1 MSVPYLCGG
10 TFLTQLLRAKAAG
23 CIDEKYVVRYS
34 YVHISRKQNSN
45 PIIFNALIAVYKL
58 DQDFNDRK
66 YIGDFR
72 SPTSN
77 FINCK
82 QGFPKNAKYR
92 HIKDIDGTIK
102 SPETDVLRQDFDNDI
117 ASDKPKSLDIINDV
131 INDLLDSEVLRD
143 VVYSLLEMIEN
154 DTTISADAKF
164 FVNGNGQY
172 VTKKE
177 LLEMTEL
184 YVAPFLLGVW
194 HFIIQNRFDKNREGE
209 KTIAEWYKNQN
220 DPKFPLGEKYRQS
233 VKVLFECKK
242 DHDIETDTK
251 RIFETLEKHEKKISE
266 LSGRNDNLTRCLEII
281 GNITLSEDDPDKD
294 RFEKF
299 MQTIKPFFRKIKNYK
314 LSNGIPKRLHVIMDK
329 PLIDSCGGI
338 AKEIQSGA
346 VSDAL
351 CALVEE
357 TKQIHA
363 DFYSGEKNKAE
374 IAIESARKIYSSL
387 FPGDSDFA

>member
-131 INDLLDSEVLRD
+131 INDLLDATVLPD
-143 VVYSLLEMIEN
+143 VVYSLLEMIEK
-154 DTTISADAKF
+154 DTTISDDAKF

-172 VTKKE
+172 VIKKE
-177 LLEMTEL
+177 LLEMTEI
-184 YVAPFLLGVW
+184 YTAPFLLGVW

-338 AKEIQSGA
+338 AKEIQSGE

-357 TKQIHA
+357 TKQIHT
-363 DFYSGEKNKAE
+363 DFYSGEKIKAE

>member
-10 TFLTQLLRAKAAG
+10 TFLTQVLRAQADRSIKADYLIG
-23 CIDEKYVVRYS
+23 IEPVGRR
-34 YVHISRKQNSN
+34 HNSN
-45 PIIFNALIAVYKL
+45 HVIFNALIAVYKL
-58 DQDFNDRK
+58 DEKFEDAWNIK
-66 YIGDFR
+66 EFR
-72 SPTSN
+72 SQTSK
-77 FINCK
+77 FKNCK
-82 QGFPKNAKYR
+82 QGFPKNAKR
-92 HIKDIDGTIK
+92 RDINDTDKPI
-102 SPETDVLRQDFDNDI
+102 ETDILRQDFDNDI
-117 ASDKPKSLDIINDV
+117 ASDKPKSLDIINAV

-220 DPKFPLGEKYRQS
+220 EPKFPLGEKYRQS

-338 AKEIQSGA
+338 AKEIQSGE

-357 TKQIHA
+357 AKQIHA
-363 DFYSGEKNKAE
+363 DFYSGEKIKAE

>member
-172 VTKKE
+172 VIKKE

-220 DPKFPLGEKYRQS
+220 EPKFPLGEKYRQS
-233 VKVLFECKK
+233 VKV
-242 DHDIETDTK
+242 
-251 RIFETLEKHEKKISE
+251 
-266 LSGRNDNLTRCLEII
+266 
-281 GNITLSEDDPDKD
+281 
-294 RFEKF
+294 
-299 MQTIKPFFRKIKNYK
+299 
-314 LSNGIPKRLHVIMDK
+314 
-329 PLIDSCGGI
+329 
-338 AKEIQSGA
+338 
-346 VSDAL
+346 
-351 CALVEE
+351 
-357 TKQIHA
+357 
-363 DFYSGEKNKAE
+363 
-374 IAIESARKIYSSL
+374 
-387 FPGDSDFA
+387 